1 LQTLSI
7 YQSLLKRQY
16 LPLKFCGAFSVGAN
30 NPSIAINGSA
40 KVQINEAS

>member
-30 NPSIAINGSA
+30 NPSIAINEV